1 MNTRVQFS
9 DLSLSKE
16 IAKAIEQMG
25 FEEPTPIQARAIPL
39 IQSGRDVTAQA
50 QTGTGKTS
58 AFGIPVIE
66 NIDQTQRVVQTIV
79 LCPTRELA
87 IQIAEE
93 FSHLLAYLPKISILP
108 VYGGQPIERQLKA
121 LAHGVHIVIGTP
133 GRVIGPSPAPD
144 TLP

>member
-39 IQSGRDVTAQA
+39 IQSDRDVTAQA

-58 AFGIPVIE
+58 AFE
-66 NIDQTQRVVQTIV
+66 N
-79 LCPTRELA
+79 
-87 IQIAEE
+87 
-93 FSHLLAYLPKISILP
+93 SGH
-108 VYGGQPIERQLKA
+108 
-121 LAHGVHIVIGTP
+121 
-133 GRVIGPSPAPD
+133 
-144 TLP
+144 